1 MIKSLTAYLLIF
13 TLLGSNSTRFLVYAS
28 FKLNQSYIA
37 SVLCENRAKPVLQC
51 KGKCYL
57 TKKLKQADEKEKSQE
72 RDSQK
77 NRFFEA
83 LIQDKAKTNFDLQL
97 LYVIISTAVLQQK
110 LTTYTASVFHP
121 PQKPSTFS

>member
-1 MIKSLTAYLLIF
+1 MIKSLIAYLLIF

-28 FKLNQSYIA
+28 FKLNQNYIA
-37 SVLCENRAKPVLQC
+37 SVLCENRSKPVLQC

-97 LYVIISTAVLQQK
+97 LYVINTAVLQQK

-121 PQKPSTFS
+121 PQKPTSLS

>member
-57 TKKLKQADEKEKSQE
+57 TKKLKQADEKEKSQGSE
-72 RDSQK
+72 SQK

-97 LYVIISTAVLQQK
+97 LYVINTAVLQQK

-121 PQKPSTFS
+121 PKQAAPLS